1 MRLGN
6 LRKNTDSHTA
16 RKLIT
21 IAAIAVASQASIAQ
35 RKPPLVPENVQLH
48 AAAQAAINAGWL
60 NDEERTALRI
70 FHGIWDSR
78 DLLTPQSQAVVA
90 LNAWDFDNP
99 ILSNKQISPQLRAEA
114 KLLQGELLEA
124 ISILDGVE
132 SNWAARI
139 RAQAYE
145 VLGEHRK
152 ASESVEAPVQRMLN
166 QQIDDAS
173 ELTQGVR
180 ALVIRARL
188 DGQPSRD
195 YQTMLSLLGRAHQ
208 QLDRLYWPAKLAEAH
223 LLLDK
228 DHTAEAVA
236 ALHETLELNPRCSDA
251 WYTLGQ
257 VALSRF
263 DFESAN
269 VVADR
274 LLRLNAKHPL
284 ALLLLAE
291 SRLIQDD
298 PDGALQLIIPLTD
311 RLPKFRPAKAFFA
324 AAHAIRYDDKAT
336 QDALDEYELLSPG
349 SATAYY
355 VVGKHLS
362 LARQYQA
369 CAKMLEEAIRR
380 QPAWPAPQ
388 IELGLME
395 LQSGRDAHA
404 LDALRSVVELDPF
417 NKRAANS
424 LFLLEELAT
433 YKRIESEHFV
443 VRYKPGIDKVMAD
456 MMLEP
461 LEEIHARVSKRFGFE
476 PQVKTVIELLPD
488 HERFAVRITG
498 LPGIH
503 TIAACT
509 GPVIAIEAPR
519 EGPPSKHQGPFDW
532 ARVIGHEYTH
542 TITLGQTQ
550 NRIPHWLTEAAAVSM
565 EDAPR
570 AYSTCQLLAQSFHEK
585 QLFNLDEIKWAF
597 VRPKSPSDRA
607 LAYAQGHWM
616 VEYMNHRF
624 GNSAIVRL
632 LHLYQEGIR
641 EHEAIPRALGVS
653 RNQFFADF
661 LVWAEKE
668 LIIWGL
674 GAKPSLEELKD
685 ELRMADPKLREA
697 MLASRQARLDVI
709 AKAIAQQIGQPT
721 TARSEPFKADKWP
734 KLLRP
739 PVDISD
745 DTLLTW
751 LQEYPD
757 HPDLLKMQLRQQVDA
772 TGGRDESLIPL
783 LEKYVKARPVDPFSY
798 KRLAD
803 IWLHS
808 PTPEKAIPYLEQL
821 DIREEK
827 TPVYALNLARMYR
840 EFGEKEFALK
850 KVTRALQINPYNADN
865 RELAAEIAFEAGRL
879 VLVRKHIVAL
889 TIIEPNRPRH
899 QKRLQAIDQL
909 IARQSN

>member
-6 LRKNTDSHTA
+6 LRKYTISHAA
-16 RKLIT
+16 RLIA
-21 IAAIAVASQASIAQ
+21 IAALAIASQASTAQ
-35 RKPPLVPENVQLH
+35 NRPALVPENVQLQ

-60 NDEERTALRI
+60 NEQERTALRI

-78 DLLTPQSQAVVA
+78 DLLTPQSKAVVA
-90 LNAWDFDNP
+90 LNAWDFKNP
-99 ILSNKQISPQLRAEA
+99 VLSSDQVLPELRAQA
-114 KLLQGELLEA
+114 KLIAGELQEA
-124 ISILDGVE
+124 ILILDGANT
-132 SNWAARI
+132 NWAARI

-145 VLGEHRK
+145 ELGEHRK
-152 ASESVEAPVQRMLN
+152 ASESVEAPVKRMLS
-166 QQIDDAS
+166 QHIDDAA
-173 ELTQGVR
+173 ELTEGVR

-188 DGQPSRD
+188 DGQPARD
-195 YQTMLSLLGRAHQ
+195 YRTMMSLFGRAHQ
-208 QLDRLYWPAKLAEAH
+208 QLNRLYWPAKLAEAH

-228 DHTAEAVA
+228 DHTSEAVT

-257 VALSRF
+257 IALSRF

-269 VVADR
+269 VAADK
-274 LLRLNAKHPL
+274 LLRLNSNHPL
-284 ALLLLAE
+284 ASLLLAE

-298 PDGALQLIIPLTD
+298 PDGALQLITQLTD
-311 RLPKFRPAKAFFA
+311 RLPNLRPAKALYA
-324 AAHAIRYDDKAT
+324 AALALQYNDEAT
-336 QDALDEYELLSPG
+336 QDALDEYETLSPG

-369 CAKMLEEAIRR
+369 SAKMLEEAIRR

-404 LDALRSVVELDPF
+404 LSALRKVVELDPF
-417 NKRAANS
+417 NNRAANS

-443 VRYKPGIDKVMAD
+443 VRYKQGIDQVMAD
-456 MMLEP
+456 LMLEP

-476 PQVKTVIELLPD
+476 PKIKTIIELLPD

-509 GPVIAIEAPR
+509 GPVIAIEVPR

-570 AYSTCQLLAQSFHEK
+570 TYSTCKLLSKSFHEK

-597 VRPKSPSDRA
+597 VRPKRPSDRA

-616 VEYMNHRF
+616 VEYMDQRF

-641 EHEAIPRALGVS
+641 EQEAIPRALGVS
-653 RNQFFADF
+653 REQFFADF

-668 LIIWGL
+668 LTRWGL
-674 GAKPSLEELKD
+674 AAKPTLEELKD
-685 ELRMADPKLREA
+685 QLRMADTKLREA
-697 MLASRQARLDVI
+697 LLASKQARLDVI
-709 AKAIAQQIGQPT
+709 AKTIAEQIGQPSS
-721 TARSEPFKADKWP
+721 ARSEPFTADKWP
-734 KLLRP
+734 TLLRP
-739 PVDISD
+739 PVNISE
-745 DTLLTW
+745 DTLLSW
-751 LQEYPD
+751 LKKYPD
-757 HPDLLKMQLRQQVDA
+757 HPDLLQLQLRRQVEA
-772 TGGRDESLIPL
+772 IGGQDKSLIPL

-808 PTPEKAIPYLEQL
+808 SSPEKAIPYLEQL

-827 TPVYALNLARMYR
+827 TPVYALTLARMYR
-840 EFGEKEFALK
+840 ENGEKELALK
-850 KVTRALQINPYNADN
+850 KATRALQINPYNADN
-865 RELAAEIAFEAGRL
+865 RELAAEIAFESGQL
-879 VLVRKHIVAL
+879 DLVRKHIVAL
-889 TIIEPNRPRH
+889 TIIEPDRPRH
-899 QKRLQAIDQL
+899 KKRLIAIDQL